1 MPFIYISIYEF
12 NPFPANVIDTR
23 MSSLRNQRMF
33 RLPASGS
40 APPRRSERQLYLLQV
55 LRFLRTHIK
64 VTPSLSS
71 YSTQPV
77 VDLEAEEDPVDLV
90 SNFQP
95 QKKIKKEKKMV
106 NILFIFNLS
115 CYFINMIN
123 FKKYI

>member
-1 MPFIYISIYEF
+1 M
-12 NPFPANVIDTR
+12 A
-23 MSSLRNQRMF
+23 SLRNQYQRMF
-33 RLPASGS
+33 RIPASGS